1 MATLLGLDFG
11 STTSSAVIATAHF
24 LRNAVTGRMELGEL
38 RETYRSPLA
47 FTPLRDEQVDEEAL
61 QALLDGWLREGRV
74 ETSDI
79 VGGGALLTGLTAR
92 RANAGAIVRLV
103 RQRVGDALVAAAD
116 DPRLESWLAFLG
128 SCATL
133 SRRHPQAHFLNLDI
147 GGGTTNA
154 AWGREGRVLATASA
168 FIGARHVRVQPG
180 SYRITGLSEFG
191 DTLLR
196 ELGISRRIGDT
207 LRPDEVRA
215 FIDCQVELLDDLVAS
230 RLQPQRPSQ
239 ATTASI
245 AAALLQSP
253 WSPTTTQRPDGDVF
267 VTLSGGVGELAYAL
281 ASGGRPPARTAY
293 GDLGI
298 DLAAAL
304 VADPRWRTR
313 LQAIQPDGGGRATV
327 YGLLRHNTQLSG
339 NTLHLTDAGLLP
351 LRDLP
356 IFGTIGPET
365 QDAELGALL
374 ELLERSPA
382 GGALCVELADA
393 SGVSVRRCGERLR
406 QFLDAR
412 RFPDDLPLVLLV
424 RHNVGKALGNY
435 LTDWG
440 RRPLRLLVVDEIDL
454 RDARYVHLGVL
465 REQTIPVSFF
475 GLA

>member
-11 STTSSAVIATAHF
+11 STTSSAVIASAHL

-47 FTPLRDEQVDEEAL
+47 FTPLRDERVDEEAL
-61 QALLDGWLREGRV
+61 VALLDGWLREGRV
-74 ETSDI
+74 EASDI

-103 RQRVGDALVAAAD
+103 RERVGDALVAAAD

-133 SRRHPQAHFLNLDI
+133 SRRHPHACFLNLDI

-154 AWGREGRVLATASA
+154 AWGREGRVLATACA
-168 FIGARHVRVQPG
+168 FLGARHVRVQPG
-180 SYRITGLSEFG
+180 SYRITGLSEFAE
-191 DTLLR
+191 TLFR
-196 ELGISRRIGDT
+196 ELGIFRRIGDT
-207 LRPDEVRA
+207 LLPDEVRR
-215 FIDCQVELLDDLVAS
+215 FIGLQVELLEELVEA
-230 RLQPQRPSQ
+230 RIQPQQGSQ
-239 ATTASI
+239 PPKASI
-245 AAALLQSP
+245 AATLLQSP
-253 WSPTTTQRPDGDVF
+253 WSPTANERPSGDVF

-281 ASGGRPPARTAY
+281 ASGGRPPATTAY

-304 VADPRWRTR
+304 VADPRWRAR
-313 LQAIQPDGGGRATV
+313 LQAMQPDGGGRATV

-339 NTLHLTDAGLLP
+339 NTLHLADTGLLP

-365 QDAELGALL
+365 PDAELGALL

-412 RFPDDLPLVLLV
+412 RFPDDLSLVLLV
-424 RHNVGKALGNY
+424 RHNVGKTLGNY

-454 RDARYVHLGVL
+454 RDARYVHLGML